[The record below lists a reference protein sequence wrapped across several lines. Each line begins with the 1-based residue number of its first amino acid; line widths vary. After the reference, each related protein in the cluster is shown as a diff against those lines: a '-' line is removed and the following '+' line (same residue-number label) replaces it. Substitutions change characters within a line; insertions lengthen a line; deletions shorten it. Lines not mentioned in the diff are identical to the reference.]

1 MKSKSNIQPS
11 VNPKPLSVQ
20 RGYADG
26 DTIFGEVFIR
36 NVSVDPRELIASPQY
51 VARKKQQE
59 SLTALAVLQL
69 LMDK

>member
-11 VNPKPLSVQ
+11 VNPKPLTVQ

-26 DTIFGEVFIR
+26 ETIFGEVFIR

-51 VARKKQQE
+51 VPRKKQD
-59 SLTALAVLQL
+59 SNTALSVLL
-69 LMDK
+69 HLMNG

>member
-11 VNPKPLSVQ
+11 INPKPLTVQ

-26 DTIFGEVFIR
+26 DSIFGEVFIR

-51 VARKKQQE
+51 VPRKNHQDAI
-59 SLTALAVLQL
+59 STLVQL
-69 LMDK
+69 LGK